1 MRNNKSTGKYHTNE
15 SLDTTIRY
23 YNTEQYAC
31 FKRLHPGDVI
41 FAKMP
46 LSNEMLLE
54 IEESH
59 RSRLFL
65 VARKD
70 RTYVY
75 GYQCS
80 SSLMPWLKSYEYHP
94 YRQSIYHD
102 NKDSYFQLNCYY
114 KIPIDYIERYLTTLY
129 YDDCY
134 EIQRKL
140 LMCENHHQSK
150 VHFKIDVSLRLG
162 DIFIKNGKLYLI
174 YQSDHSN
181 HYAFRTYEIIRNH
194 AQSVEADGFYFGFN
208 FNDRLILKKNE
219 YYSLYYHFNYDQL
232 YQAEAIR
239 KKVKRS
245 TSKKALFKL
254 ERGMKLLD
262 SHDMEYIYLFTNEK
276 INYALDLKQK
286 EIVKMKHL
294 NEFQPIEMLN
304 QKLLYHYCLP
314 LYSTNKKWKKELNQL
329 IDETSEK
336 GKLCVYI
343 NRLSYSLYHTFK
355 LFLCKQNHK

>member
-59 RSRLFL
+59 RSRPFL

-102 NKDSYFQLNCYY
+102 NKDSYFQFNCYY
-114 KIPIDYIERYLTTLY
+114 KIPIDHIERYLTTLY
-129 YDDCY
+129 YDDCFNRCRY
-134 EIQRKL
+134 
-140 LMCENHHQSK
+140 
-150 VHFKIDVSLRLG
+150 
-162 DIFIKNGKLYLI
+162 KN
-174 YQSDHSN
+174 Q
-181 HYAFRTYEIIRNH
+181 
-194 AQSVEADGFYFGFN
+194 
-208 FNDRLILKKNE
+208 
-219 YYSLYYHFNYDQL
+219 
-232 YQAEAIR
+232 
-239 KKVKRS
+239 
-245 TSKKALFKL
+245 
-254 ERGMKLLD
+254 
-262 SHDMEYIYLFTNEK
+262 
-276 INYALDLKQK
+276 
-286 EIVKMKHL
+286 
-294 NEFQPIEMLN
+294 
-304 QKLLYHYCLP
+304 C
-314 LYSTNKKWKKELNQL
+314 
-329 IDETSEK
+329 
-336 GKLCVYI
+336 
-343 NRLSYSLYHTFK
+343 
-355 LFLCKQNHK
+355 